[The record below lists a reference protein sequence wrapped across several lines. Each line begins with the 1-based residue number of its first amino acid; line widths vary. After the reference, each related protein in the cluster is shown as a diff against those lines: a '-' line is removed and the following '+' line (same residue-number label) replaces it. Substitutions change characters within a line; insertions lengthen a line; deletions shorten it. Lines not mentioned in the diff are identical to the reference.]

1 MHENFSPGI
10 WMLCRN
16 LNREIR
22 VIGKFPRGWTSCY
35 FPPKFVWRK
44 AIHRNFK
51 GFDRIESCV
60 PKTHTGIFLVGKESF
75 KNPSYF
81 LCSKGGLKALK
92 FTVYLET
99 GLTKLQPRS
108 SSASSTSLS
117 VVRKKINGYRMKVYN
132 SMLSQL
138 VLP

>member
-1 MHENFSPGI
+1 MHKKFSPGI

-22 VIGKFPRGWTSCY
+22 
-35 FPPKFVWRK
+35 
-44 AIHRNFK
+44 IHRNFK

-81 LCSKGGLKALK
+81 LCSKGGLRL
-92 FTVYLET
+92 V
-99 GLTKLQPRS
+99 
-108 SSASSTSLS
+108 SSTYVTTSP
-117 VVRKKINGYRMKVYN
+117 VVIGSGCEHEALMH
-132 SMLSQL
+132 L
-138 VLP
+138 

>member
-81 LCSKGGLKALK
+81 LCSKGALK
-92 FTVYLET
+92 LET
-99 GLTKLQPRS
+99 VISIVMKLD
-108 SSASSTSLS
+108 
-117 VVRKKINGYRMKVYN
+117 KVK
-132 SMLSQL
+132 
-138 VLP
+138 VDD